1 MNASR
6 RSLLQAIPMLAAAS
20 SWASDR
26 PTLASFIKPF
36 DELAVKQNGQN
47 ESRSILNGVTHS
59 GDHLEVHETTLA
71 PGSSPHPPHRHEH
84 EARRRGVFPLQ
95 RVAWR
100 TQSGNGKCAILC
112 GGYRGSI
119 NRRGSAYN
127 NDVITGDFYGY
138 NPPLST
144 AGNPHVGRL
153 LRIGS
158 GHPGA

>member
-1 MNASR
+1 MIVLKTLWGDSMNATR

-20 SWASDR
+20 SWASDS

-84 EARRRGVFPLQ
+84 EELLLMVSGTLAVTIEGKTGVIGPGGAAFFHSNELHGARNPGTENAQYFV
-95 RVAWR
+95 VA
-100 TQSGNGKCAILC
+100 
-112 GGYRGSI
+112 
-119 NRRGSAYN
+119 
-127 NDVITGDFYGY
+127 TG
-138 NPPLST
+138 
-144 AGNPHVGRL
+144 AQ
-153 LRIGS
+153 
-158 GHPGA
+158 